1 MKAKI
6 TFILISALC
15 LINLKAQE
23 YVGLSMGPSYAYD
36 IYYSLTDGITA
47 SPERTNWELA
57 FSTNPYNNNIR
68 INSGNNVKLYEVTSD
83 INEWEN
89 ITELSSNS
97 MQLRNSNVDWSFGA
111 FVVNT
116 SDGLNYGWGDYN
128 TETNIIEGS
137 RIYIIEYGSSTKKII
152 INSLNLGVY
161 NFTIANLDGT
171 SEENI
176 SIDTAPYTDK
186 NFIYYSI
193 ETNEILDREPNSI
206 SWDILFTKYE
216 DDLNNDIANPLSYS
230 QPYFVAGVLT
240 NGNSIAQYEGNTLD
254 IIPSSELDTTSNI
267 NTIGWDWKEYTGTF
281 TIVSDLSFYIANQ
294 SKTSIYKIVFDSF
307 SGQSSG
313 NVSFNVLETE
323 QLLNQNDF
331 SKDELNIYP
340 NPSSGKFYLDF
351 QSSSD
356 ILVSI
361 KNIAGQTI
369 KTEKLNNSDFIDLS
383 DQVQGFYFIQINGG
397 NSNVVKKVSIVK

>member
-1 MKAKI
+1 MKTKI
-6 TFILISALC
+6 IFILISVLC

-23 YVGLSMGPSYAYD
+23 YEGLSMGPSYAYD

-57 FSTNPYNNNIR
+57 FSTNPYDNNIR
-68 INSGNNVKLYEVTSD
+68 INSGNAVILYEVSND
-83 INEWEN
+83 INEWED
-89 ITELSSNS
+89 ITSLNSSALR
-97 MQLRNSNVDWSFGA
+97 LRNSNVDWSMGA

-254 IIPSSELDTTSNI
+254 IIPSSELDTSSNI

-281 TIVSDLSFYIANQ
+281 TIVSDLSFYIANL

>member
-1 MKAKI
+1 MKTKI
-6 TFILISALC
+6 IFILISVLC
-15 LINLKAQE
+15 LSNLKAQE

-57 FSTNPYNNNIR
+57 FSTNPYDNNIR
-68 INSGNNVKLYEVTSD
+68 INSGNAVILYEVSND
-83 INEWEN
+83 INEWED
-89 ITELSSNS
+89 ITSLNSSALR
-97 MQLRNSNVDWSFGA
+97 LRNSNVDWSMGA

-281 TIVSDLSFYIANQ
+281 TIVSDLSFYIANL